1 MLFEQRLNKIDLSPN
16 ERIVANYIIEHKDQ
30 LQDLTTRKI
39 ARETFTTASTVIRLS
54 HKMGYH
60 GFSELKQDY
69 FQEIHYINHHFQ
81 EIDPNIPFN
90 KKTSVMNIAGIT
102 SSLMK
107 ETADDTLTLLD
118 HDLLMGAV
126 QLLSRSNTIY
136 VCGIE
141 NNLPLIE
148 LFKYK
153 MVRIN
158 KQVISEQHFG
168 NQMYTALQ
176 GNSKDCALIIS
187 YSGQTNNMIRI
198 AKQLHK
204 AKIPIIALTSIGD
217 NRLKNYATYTLH
229 ISTREKLHSKI
240 ANFSTEYSIMLLLN
254 ILYSA
259 VFAQDYDKNLQ
270 NKIERSKMFE
280 ISRFSTTDII
290 SED

>member
-1 MLFEQRLNKIDLSPN
+1 MLFEQRLNKTELSPN
-16 ERIVANYIIEHKDQ
+16 ERIVANYIIEHKNEIH
-30 LQDLTTRKI
+30 DLTTRKI
-39 ARETFTTASTVIRLS
+39 AKETFTTASTVIRLS
-54 HKMGYH
+54 HKMGYQ

-69 FQEIHYINHHFQ
+69 YQEIHYISQHFQ
-81 EIDPNIPFN
+81 DIDPNIPFN

-107 ETADDTLTLLD
+107 ETADDTLALLD

-126 QLLSRSNTIY
+126 QLLNRSNTIY

-158 KQVISEQHFG
+158 KHVIAEQHFG

-176 GNSKDCALIIS
+176 GSGKDCALIIS

-204 AKIPIIALTSIGD
+204 KIPIIALTSIGD

-259 VFAQDYDKNLQ
+259 VFVQDYDTNLQ